1 MRFPLH
7 RSAAVGLALAAMLL
21 RALLPDG
28 WMPVAGPSP
37 FTICSVDAGHHDGK
51 SPADQ
56 EHSHAPCSFAAAA
69 PLAPPVMAAFTFG
82 SWAHASHLEFPSTD
96 NHSARAPPYRPN
108 AARAPPAFA

>member
-1 MRFPLH
+1 MHFARVDAHGNKGALRAIHIHAVRRAAELTASTVSPISVAGISMRFPLH

-56 EHSHAPCSFAAAA
+56 EHSHAPSALPAAA
-69 PLAPPVMAAFTFG
+69 
-82 SWAHASHLEFPSTD
+82 
-96 NHSARAPPYRPN
+96 
-108 AARAPPAFA
+108 